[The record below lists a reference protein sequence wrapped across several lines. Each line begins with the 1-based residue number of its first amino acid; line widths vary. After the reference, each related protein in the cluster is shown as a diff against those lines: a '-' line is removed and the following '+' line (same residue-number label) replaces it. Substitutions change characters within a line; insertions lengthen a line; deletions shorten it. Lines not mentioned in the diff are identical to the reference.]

1 MKVIVASDIHGVHD
15 QLRQQLAALG
25 QPIIISPWPGEGRPH
40 ATEQDA
46 VAAFHLHDGLTSYE
60 QKIAAAADGE
70 PVMLIGFSVGATSA
84 WRYVASPH
92 CNPNSRAIL
101 YDGSRIRDHVALVPR
116 CPATLFFAEHEAS
129 FNPEAVA
136 ESVRKPGVHC
146 TVVSGTH
153 HGFMNPAS
161 KNFRPD
167 IAQEHVN
174 MLVLS
179 TRPPGELTIADR
191 YNRPI

>member
-25 QPIIISPWPGEGRPH
+25 QPIIISPWPGEGRPF
-40 ATEQDA
+40 ATEQEA
-46 VAAFHLHDGLTSYE
+46 VSAFHLHDGLTSYE
-60 QKIAAAADGE
+60 QKIADAADGK

-116 CPATLFFAEHEAS
+116 CPTTLFFAEHESS

-136 ESVRKPGVHC
+136 LSVRKSGARC
-146 TVVSGTH
+146 TVISGTR
-153 HGFMNPAS
+153 HGFMNPVS
-161 KNFRPD
+161 NHYRPD
-167 IAQEHVN
+167 IAQEHIS

-179 TRPPGELTIADR
+179 TQAPCA
-191 YNRPI
+191 